1 VSPAPPQYRCRNQR
15 RREVVRAHNAQV
27 GTAERLNGID
37 FLEVDPGQE
46 RLRVHFL
53 EDLPGTGA
61 GAVPGGPKLTRDDI
75 VVVGGA
81 RARQVLVEDVH
92 ADGVVLTVVVDRPGD
107 FSPYELRLLDPVT
120 DTVPAGFD
128 TQLATVGFSF
138 KAGCDSPLD
147 CAAPEVCP
155 PRPLPEPLIDYLAKD
170 YDSFRGLMLDRL
182 ATTLPA
188 WTERNPADLQVALVE
203 LLAYAADHLSYFQD
217 AVATEAYLGTARR
230 RVSVRRHA
238 RLLDYRMHEGCSARV
253 FLHFTADTGLD
264 LRAPVAARAGPDE
277 PPVVFETLHDLRLRA
292 AHNEIE
298 LYTWSDERCCL
309 PAGATRATL
318 RAKAAAP
325 LELAVGDYLLLEETV
340 DPITGGDPDPTHRQV
355 VRLREVADAT
365 DRLDGA
371 PVLEVAWDPAD
382 ALAFPLCI
390 SVEGRVTAV
399 ARGNVALADH
409 GARRVRRPLPAER
422 PDPPGRWRPLVPEV
436 PLAFTVPYDHGLPA
450 AAQLATDPRVALPAI
465 TLHDRDLEWF
475 PVHDLL
481 GAASTAP
488 VFVVEVED
496 GGETRLRFGDDESGR
511 EPPRGTGFLADYRVG
526 SGSAG
531 NVAAEAVDRL
541 VTPVSGVAGVRNPL
555 AAAGG
560 GDPEPTE
567 RVRQVA
573 PQAFRTQERAVT
585 AADYATVADRF
596 DEVQRAAG
604 TLRWTGSWYTAFVTV
619 DRVGGGDPDD
629 DDLGERL
636 RDFLDAYRMAGV
648 DVDVTAPV
656 PVPIELALDVCVA
669 PGYVRTE
676 VERQVLDALSARV
689 LPDGR
694 RGFFHPDNLTF
705 GRAVYLSQVYA
716 AVLAVAGVAWV
727 NATTFKRLDR
737 PPGTE
742 LAAGVLRV
750 SGLEVAELAGDPD
763 FPERGRLTVTMAG
776 GL

>member
-1 VSPAPPQYRCRNQR
+1 VSAAPQYRCGNQR
-15 RREVVRAHNAQV
+15 RREVVRAHNAQAGV
-27 GTAERLNGID
+27 AERLNGID

-46 RLRVHFL
+46 ELRVRFL
-53 EDLPGTGA
+53 EKLPGTGA
-61 GAVPGGPKLTRDDI
+61 GAVPSGPALTAGN
-75 VVVGGA
+75 VVVAGGA
-81 RARQVLVEDVH
+81 RARQVQVQDVN
-92 ADGVVLTVVVDRPGD
+92 ADGAVLTVAVDRPGD
-107 FSPYELRLLDPVT
+107 FAPYELRLVDPQT
-120 DTVPAGFD
+120 DTAPAGFD
-128 TQLATVGFSF
+128 TQLAAVGFSF

-147 CAAPEVCP
+147 CAAPQACP
-155 PRPLPEPLIDYLAKD
+155 PQALPEPLLDYLAKD
-170 YDSFRGLMLDRL
+170 YDSFRRLMLDRL

-188 WTERNPADLQVALVE
+188 WTERNPADVQVALVE

-253 FLHFTADTGLD
+253 FLHFTADSGQD

-277 PPVVFETLHDLRLRA
+277 PPVVFETLHDVRLRV
-292 AHNEIE
+292 AHNDIE

-318 RAKAAAP
+318 RAKTAAA

-340 DPITGGDPDPTHRQV
+340 DPVTGGDPDPTHRQV
-355 VRLREVADAT
+355 VRLVQVAADV
-365 DRLDGA
+365 DRLDGEA
-371 PVLEVAWDPAD
+371 VLEVAWDPAD
-382 ALAFPLCI
+382 ALAFPLCV
-390 SVEGRVTAV
+390 SAEGRVTAA

-409 GARRVRRPLPAER
+409 GARRERRPLPAER
-422 PDPPGRWRPLVPEV
+422 PDPPGRWRPPVPEV
-436 PLAFTVPYDHGLPA
+436 PLAFTVPYDAGLPA

-465 TLHDRDLEWF
+465 TLRDGDLTWF

-481 GAASTAP
+481 DAAPTAP

-511 EPPRGTGFLADYRVG
+511 EPPRGTGFEVDYRVG
-526 SGSAG
+526 VGTAG

-541 VTPVSGVAGVRNPL
+541 VAPVSGVVAVRNPL
-555 AAAGG
+555 AASGG
-560 GDPEPTE
+560 SDPEPTE

-573 PQAFRTQERAVT
+573 PQAFRIQERAVT
-585 AADYATVADRF
+585 AADYAAVADRF
-596 DEVQRAAG
+596 DQVQRAAG

-629 DDLGERL
+629 DDLGGRL
-636 RDFLDAYRMAGV
+636 REFLDTYRMAGV
-648 DVDVTAPV
+648 DVDVNAPV
-656 PVPIELALDVCVA
+656 PVAIELALDVCVA
-669 PGYVRTE
+669 AGYVRAE
-676 VERQVLDALSARV
+676 VERQVLEALSARI

-705 GRAVYLSQVYA
+705 GQPVYLSQVYA

-737 PPGTE
+737 PPRTE
-742 LAAGVLRV
+742 LASGVLRV

-763 FPERGRLTVTMAG
+763 VPERGRLTVTMAG

>member
-1 VSPAPPQYRCRNQR
+1 VSAAPQYRCDNQR

-27 GTAERLNGID
+27 GAAERLNGID

-46 RLRVHFL
+46 QLQVHFL

-61 GAVPGGPKLTRDDI
+61 GAVPSGPALTKDD
-75 VVVGGA
+75 VVVAGGT
-81 RARQVLVEDVH
+81 RTRQVQVEDVD
-92 ADGVVLTVVVDRPGD
+92 ADGAVLTVVVDRPGD
-107 FSPYELRLLDPVT
+107 FSPYELRLVDPVS
-120 DTVPAGFD
+120 DTAPAGFD
-128 TQLATVGFSF
+128 TQLASVGFSF
-138 KAGCDSPLD
+138 KAGCDSLLD
-147 CAAPEVCP
+147 CAAPEGCP
-155 PRPLPEPLIDYLAKD
+155 PQLLPEPLLDYLAKD
-170 YDSFRGLMLDRL
+170 YDSFRRLMLDRL

-188 WTERNPADLQVALVE
+188 WTERNPADLQMALVE

-238 RLLDYRMHEGCSARV
+238 RLLDYRMHEGCSARA

-318 RAKAAAP
+318 RSKAAAP
-325 LELAVGDYLLLEETV
+325 LELVAGDYLLLEETV
-340 DPITGGDPDPTHRQV
+340 DPVTGGDPDPTHRQV
-355 VRLREVADAT
+355 VRLREAAADT
-365 DRLDGA
+365 DRLDGEA
-371 PVLEVAWDPAD
+371 VLEVAWDPAD
-382 ALAFPLCI
+382 ALAFPLCV
-390 SVEGRVTAV
+390 SAEGKVTAV

-409 GARRVRRPLPAER
+409 GARRERRPLPAER
-422 PDPPGRWRPLVPEV
+422 PDPPGRWRPLVPEA
-436 PLAFTVPYDHGLPA
+436 PLAFTVPYDAGLPA

-465 TLHDRDLEWF
+465 TLDDGDLEWF

-481 GAASTAP
+481 DAASTAP

-541 VTPVSGVAGVRNPL
+541 VTPVGGVAGVRNPL

-560 GDPEPTE
+560 SDPEPTE

-585 AADYATVADRF
+585 AADYAAVADRF
-596 DEVQRAAG
+596 DQVQRAAG

-619 DRVGGGDPDD
+619 DRAGGGDPDD
-629 DDLGERL
+629 DDLGDRL
-636 RDFLDAYRMAGV
+636 RDFLDTYRMAGV
-648 DVDVTAPV
+648 DVDVNPPV
-656 PVPIELALDVCVA
+656 PVAIELALDVCVA

-705 GRAVYLSQVYA
+705 GQPVYLSQVYA

-737 PPGTE
+737 PPRTE
-742 LAAGVLRV
+742 LAGGVLRV
-750 SGLEVAELAGDPD
+750 SGLEVAELAGDPN
-763 FPERGRLTVTMAG
+763 FPERGRLRLTMAG